1 MSAEHGAPVVTM
13 TMGFNDD
20 SEARESM
27 NKETVDVEMR
37 RDIISNHANTI
48 IEGKN
53 TNLQHKTPL

>member
-1 MSAEHGAPVVTM
+1 MVTM

>member
-1 MSAEHGAPVVTM
+1 MVTM

-20 SEARESM
+20 SEVRESM

-53 TNLQHKTPL
+53 TILQHKTPL